1 LEPARELRVET
12 SVSEANAKAA
22 ERYER
27 KLTSI
32 VVADVV
38 GYSRLTAADEE
49 GTIAR
54 LRELRS
60 ELVDPAVARH
70 RGRIVK
76 TMGDGFLIE
85 FPSIVDAVQSS
96 LEIQRGLSG
105 RQIGDSSAPI
115 RLRVGIHISDVLVEP
130 DGDLLGDGVNIAARL
145 QEIADP
151 GTVCLSED
159 AFHQVRNKISV
170 PIIDK
175 GNVELKNIPQ
185 PVRVYA
191 LQAGDNAEDTNDMPA
206 GAASAPPLSIVVLPF
221 ANLGQVDADEQ
232 FADGITEALTTDLAR
247 IAHSAVIARNTAF
260 TFKGKA
266 VDARQIGT
274 ELHVKYI
281 LEGSV
286 QRSGDRIRVN
296 VQLIDAESGNHLWAD
311 RFDKRSG
318 DLLQMQDEIVAR
330 VAGALNAPLMVAEA
344 QRAERSAEP
353 ASMDL
358 YFEGMALVNKGL
370 RPDWL
375 AQARS
380 CFEKARA
387 IDGANLEA
395 QVGVG
400 MVDTLRGV
408 TCAGDNPAGALESA
422 ESLLTDA
429 LSSAPDHAWAHCL
442 MAAVLI
448 STRRVERGIME
459 CERALSLNPSLA
471 SAHAMLGLAKY
482 LLGQGEETESHV
494 EEALRLSP
502 IDTFAYLWML
512 FAGVAKIQTEE
523 YDKAVEWLRRST
535 DTNSNSPWAHFH
547 LGVALQLTDKA
558 KEAQAET
565 QAGLSLDPTFTAER
579 YRSLAA
585 SDHRRYLI
593 NRERTI
599 QAMLAAGVPEGRKVW
614 REESS

>member
-1 LEPARELRVET
+1 LEPARELRVAT

-22 ERYER
+22 KRSER

-32 VVADVV
+32 MVADVV

-49 GTIAR
+49 GTITR
-54 LRELRS
+54 LRDLRS

-70 RGRIVK
+70 RGRIIK

-96 LEIQRGLSG
+96 LEIQHGVSG
-105 RQIGDSSAPI
+105 RQIGDASASI
-115 RLRVGIHISDVLVEP
+115 RLRVGIHISDVVVEP

-170 PIIDK
+170 PVIDK
-175 GNVELKNIPQ
+175 GKVELKNIPQ

-191 LQAGDNAEDTNDMPA
+191 LQAGDNAGDTKDMPA

-221 ANLGQVDADEQ
+221 SNLGQVDADAQ
-232 FADGITEALTTDLAR
+232 FADGITETLTTDLAR

-266 VDARQIGT
+266 VDARQIGKQ
-274 ELHVKYI
+274 LGVKYI

-311 RFDKRSG
+311 RFDKTSG

-330 VAGALNAPLMVAEA
+330 VAGALNAPLMAAEA

-358 YFEGMALVNKGL
+358 YFQGMAWVNKGL

-375 AQARS
+375 AQARR
-380 CFEKARA
+380 CFEKAKA
-387 IDGANLEA
+387 IDDTNVEA
-395 QVGVG
+395 LIGVG

-408 TCAGDNPAGALESA
+408 TCVGDNPAGALESA

-448 STRRVERGIME
+448 STRQAERGIME
-459 CERALSLNPSLA
+459 CERGLSLNPSLA
-471 SAHAMLGLAKY
+471 SAHAMLGLANY

-502 IDTFAYLWML
+502 LDTFAYLWML

-535 DTNSNSPWAHFH
+535 DTNCNSPWAYFH
-547 LGVALQLTDKA
+547 LGAALQLSGKA
-558 KEAQAET
+558 AEARAET
-565 QAGLSLDPTFTAER
+565 QAGLLLDPTFTTER
-579 YRSLAA
+579 YRSLAF
-585 SDHRRYLI
+585 SDHRRYLTT
-593 NRERTI
+593 RERTI
-599 QAMLAAGVPEGRKVW
+599 QALQATGVP
-614 REESS
+614 

>member
-1 LEPARELRVET
+1 
-12 SVSEANAKAA
+12 VSKANAKAA
-22 ERYER
+22 EPSAR

-96 LEIQRGLSG
+96 LEIQHGVSG

-115 RLRVGIHISDVLVEP
+115 HLRVGIHISDVLVEP

-206 GAASAPPLSIVVLPF
+206 GAASAPPFSIVVLPF
-221 ANLGQVDADEQ
+221 ANLGQIDADEQ

-358 YFEGMALVNKGL
+358 YFKGMALVNKGL

-408 TCAGDNPAGALESA
+408 TCVGDNPAGALESA

-502 IDTFAYLWML
+502 LDTFAYLWML

-523 YDKAVEWLRRST
+523 YDNAVDWLRRSI
-535 DTNSNSPWAHFH
+535 DTNPNFPWAYFH
-547 LGVALQLTDKA
+547 LGAALHLSGKA
-558 KEAQAET
+558 AEARAET
-565 QAGLSLDPTFTAER
+565 QAGLLLDPTFTTER
-579 YRSLAA
+579 YRSLAF
-585 SDHRRYLI
+585 SDHRRYLTI
-593 NRERTI
+593 RERTI
-599 QAMLAAGVPEGRKVW
+599 QALQATGVP
-614 REESS
+614 

>member
-1 LEPARELRVET
+1 MEPVREWRVSG

-22 ERYER
+22 APSER

-49 GTIAR
+49 GTLAL

-60 ELVDPAVARH
+60 ELVDPAVGRH

-85 FPSIVDAVQSS
+85 FPSVLDAVRSS
-96 LEIQRGLSG
+96 LEIQHGLGG
-105 RQIGDSSAPI
+105 RKIADGSAAI
-115 RLRVGIHISDVLVEP
+115 RLRVGIHVSDVIVEP

-170 PIIDK
+170 PFVDK
-175 GNVELKNIPQ
+175 GNIELKNIPQ

-191 LQAGDNAEDTNDMPA
+191 LQRDDEADRTEDMPA

-221 ANLGQVDADEQ
+221 ANLGQAEKDEQ
-232 FADGITEALTTDLAR
+232 FADGITETLTTDLAR

-266 VDARQIGT
+266 VDARQIGKQ
-274 ELHVKYI
+274 LQVRYI
-281 LEGSV
+281 LEGSI

-311 RFDKRSG
+311 RFDKTSG

-330 VAGALNAPLMVAEA
+330 VAGALNAPLMAAEA

-358 YFEGMALVNKGL
+358 YFQGMAWVNKGL

-380 CFEKARA
+380 CFEKAKA
-387 IDGANLEA
+387 IDDTNLEA
-395 QVGVG
+395 LIGIG
-400 MVDTLRGV
+400 LVDTLRGV
-408 TCAGDNPAGALESA
+408 ACAGDNPAGALESA
-422 ESLLTDA
+422 ESLLTRSSIVGAGPCVGA
-429 LSSAPDHAWAHCL
+429 LSDG
-442 MAAVLI
+442 
-448 STRRVERGIME
+448 RGPHFQPAG
-459 CERALSLNPSLA
+459 RARHNGMRA
-471 SAHAMLGLAKY
+471 SAQPQSEFGKRARNAR
-482 LLGQGEETESHV
+482 TS
-494 EEALRLSP
+494 
-502 IDTFAYLWML
+502 
-512 FAGVAKIQTEE
+512 KIS
-523 YDKAVEWLRRST
+523 AW
-535 DTNSNSPWAHFH
+535 P
-547 LGVALQLTDKA
+547 G
-558 KEAQAET
+558 
-565 QAGLSLDPTFTAER
+565 
-579 YRSLAA
+579 
-585 SDHRRYLI
+585 
-593 NRERTI
+593 
-599 QAMLAAGVPEGRKVW
+599 
-614 REESS
+614 

>member
-1 LEPARELRVET
+1 M
-12 SVSEANAKAA
+12 SEANAKAA
-22 ERYER
+22 EPSER

-85 FPSIVDAVQSS
+85 FPSIVDAVQSL

-105 RQIGDSSAPI
+105 RQIGDVSASI
-115 RLRVGIHISDVLVEP
+115 RLRMGIHISDVVVEP

-191 LQAGDNAEDTNDMPA
+191 LQAGDNADDAKDMPA
-206 GAASAPPLSIVVLPF
+206 SAASAPPLSIVVLPF
-221 ANLGQVDADEQ
+221 ANLGQADADEQ
-232 FADGITEALTTDLAR
+232 FADGITETLTTDLAR

-266 VDARQIGT
+266 VDARQIGKQ
-274 ELHVKYI
+274 LGVKYI

-311 RFDKRSG
+311 RFDKTPG

-330 VAGALNAPLMVAEA
+330 VAGALNAPLMAAEA

-387 IDGANLEA
+387 IDDANLEA
-395 QVGVG
+395 LVGVG
-400 MVDTLRGV
+400 MVDALRGV
-408 TCAGDNPAGALESA
+408 TCVGDNPSGALVSA

-448 STRRVERGIME
+448 STRRAAQRSASER
-459 CERALSLNPSLA
+459 LPSIPVWQA
-471 SAHAMLGLAKY
+471 RTQCSA
-482 LLGQGEETESHV
+482 
-494 EEALRLSP
+494 
-502 IDTFAYLWML
+502 
-512 FAGVAKIQTEE
+512 
-523 YDKAVEWLRRST
+523 
-535 DTNSNSPWAHFH
+535 
-547 LGVALQLTDKA
+547 
-558 KEAQAET
+558 
-565 QAGLSLDPTFTAER
+565 
-579 YRSLAA
+579 
-585 SDHRRYLI
+585 
-593 NRERTI
+593 
-599 QAMLAAGVPEGRKVW
+599 
-614 REESS
+614 